1 MKKTRIFH
9 AVIMTLMLTTMGS
22 MLFTSCQETEEV
34 EEFGNW
40 KERNETF
47 IDSIARICDAN
58 ADGRWMKYLSFKLNE
73 KDINGET
80 VDWGNE
86 HYVYCHREVKARAN
100 EGRAMLAS
108 TMPSAAEARPKVK
121 GSGTVS
127 PLFTDTV
134 ACNYRG
140 RLIPTISYPEGYV
153 FAQSYK
159 GKTIDP
165 RLNVPTPFSVGS
177 LVVGWSTVVQYMH
190 VGDTWRIY
198 IPAELG
204 YGSLSQDKKGIPAHS
219 TLVFDVH
226 LADIRHTVH

>member
-1 MKKTRIFH
+1 MKKTRIIH
-9 AVIMTLMLTTMGS
+9 AVIMTLMLTSMGS

-34 EEFGNW
+34 EEFDNW
-40 KERNETF
+40 KERNEAF

-73 KDINGET
+73 KDINGAT

-86 HYVYCHREVKARAN
+86 HYVYCHR
-100 EGRAMLAS
+100 
-108 TMPSAAEARPKVK
+108 KVK

-165 RLNVPTPFSVGS
+165 EVNVPTPFSVGS